1 MGHKTRIILR
11 KQIKKNYET
20 QYSINPIFKGKIKKK
35 KTHPIQSAKPV
46 IRVNKDN
53 FIECKLKEIIKSNS
67 QPT

>member
-1 MGHKTRIILR
+1 MKLNTQSTQYLR
-11 KQIKKNYET
+11 VKLKRKKN
-20 QYSINPIFKGKIKKK
+20 
-35 KTHPIQSAKPV
+35 HPIQSAKPV